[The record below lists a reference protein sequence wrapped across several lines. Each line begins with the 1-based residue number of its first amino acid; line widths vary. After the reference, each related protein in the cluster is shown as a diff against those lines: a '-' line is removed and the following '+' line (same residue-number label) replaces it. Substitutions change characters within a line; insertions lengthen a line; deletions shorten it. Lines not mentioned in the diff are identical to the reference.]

1 MKKHT
6 DKIDDKK
13 KASEAAIERWENEGG
28 EALPIARLNKK
39 RAAIEKRQ
47 NKSGERQ
54 HTGKVSDNSFEREI
68 FQKKSDQD
76 APREIAPCAK
86 AVGLP

>member
-39 RAAIEKRQ
+39 RA
-47 NKSGERQ
+47 
-54 HTGKVSDNSFEREI
+54 DY
-68 FQKKSDQD
+68 
-76 APREIAPCAK
+76 
-86 AVGLP
+86 